1 MFFEYLVCAF
11 GKRGVILVILKLY
24 SGFIFYVARGE
35 RGMKSVLEKILKISG
50 FFCVWLDISNG
61 FGESFF

>member
-50 FFCVWLDISNG
+50 FFAFD
-61 FGESFF
+61 